1 MLSDVTQTTETPA
14 DGPYAAGGSAT
25 GVSGAGASAA
35 GAPVVGTS
43 AAGPSVAGVSAA
55 RSSATG
61 SLAAGPSEAGPA
73 VAGVSAA
80 EPPATG
86 PSAAG
91 LPASRLA
98 AAGASAAGPS
108 ATEPSAPEPP
118 AANPPPAPRARRRI
132 HRAWFVAA
140 VTFVTIIGA
149 AAFRSLPGL
158 LIDPLHD
165 EFGWSRG
172 TIGAAVSVN
181 LALYGLTAPFAAA
194 LMDRFGIRRVVAV
207 ALTVIAIGSG
217 LTVWM
222 TAAWQLMLYWG
233 LLVGLGSGSMA
244 LAFAA
249 TVTDRW
255 FTERRGLVSGIL
267 TAASASGQLIFL
279 PLLSWMVTRYDWR
292 PAAVTVA
299 LAALTVVPFVWLL
312 LRDHPADVGIE
323 PYGAKAYVEKPP
335 PVTGA
340 ARRALTVLS
349 KAARTGPFWLL
360 AGTFAICG
368 ASTNGLIQTHFVP
381 AAHDHGMPVTAAASL
396 LAVIGVFDVAG
407 TIASGWFT
415 DRFDARR
422 LLAVYYALRG
432 VSLLFLPMLLAATV
446 HPPMI
451 FFIVFYGLDW
461 VATVPPTLAL
471 CREHYGDD
479 SAIVFGWVLASHQV
493 GAALV
498 AFLGGVARDVFGSYD
513 VVWYA
518 SGALCAAAA
527 LMALVIRR
535 RGVALATA

>member
-1 MLSDVTQTTETPA
+1 MRRLDDVTQTT
-14 DGPYAAGGSAT
+14 DAT
-25 GVSGAGASAA
+25 AVSEDRRA
-35 GAPVVGTS
+35 
-43 AAGPSVAGVSAA
+43 
-55 RSSATG
+55 
-61 SLAAGPSEAGPA
+61 
-73 VAGVSAA
+73 
-80 EPPATG
+80 
-86 PSAAG
+86 
-91 LPASRLA
+91 
-98 AAGASAAGPS
+98 
-108 ATEPSAPEPP
+108 
-118 AANPPPAPRARRRI
+118 PAPRRRRV
-132 HRAWFVAA
+132 HRAWWVAG

-149 AAFRSLPGL
+149 AAFRSLPGI
-158 LIDPLHD
+158 LIDPLHQ

-207 ALTVIAIGSG
+207 ALMVIALGSG

-222 TAAWQLMLYWG
+222 NSAWQLILCWG

-249 TVTDRW
+249 TVTNRW
-255 FTERRGLVSGIL
+255 FTERRGLVTGVL

-279 PLLSWMVTRYDWR
+279 PLLSWIVETYDWR

-299 LAALTVVPFVWLL
+299 LAALAVVPFVWLL
-312 LRDHPADVGIE
+312 LHDHPADLGQK
-323 PYGAKAYVEKPP
+323 PYGAQEFVPKPAA
-335 PVTGA
+335 VRGA
-340 ARRALTVLS
+340 ARRTLTVLFS
-349 KAARTGPFWLL
+349 ALRTGPFWLL

-381 AAHDHGMPVTAAASL
+381 AAHDHGMPLTAAASL

-415 DRFDARR
+415 DRFEARR

-432 VSLLFLPMLLAATV
+432 VSLLFLPMLLAPSV
-446 HPPMI
+446 HPPMV

-471 CREHYGDD
+471 CREHYGED

-498 AFLGGVARDVFGSYD
+498 AFLGGVARDRFGSYD
-513 VVWYA
+513 VVWIA

-535 RGVALATA
+535 APAARAALS

>member
-1 MLSDVTQTTETPA
+1 M
-14 DGPYAAGGSAT
+14 
-25 GVSGAGASAA
+25 
-35 GAPVVGTS
+35 
-43 AAGPSVAGVSAA
+43 
-55 RSSATG
+55 
-61 SLAAGPSEAGPA
+61 
-73 VAGVSAA
+73 
-80 EPPATG
+80 
-86 PSAAG
+86 
-91 LPASRLA
+91 
-98 AAGASAAGPS
+98 
-108 ATEPSAPEPP
+108 
-118 AANPPPAPRARRRI
+118 

-149 AAFRSLPGL
+149 AAFRSVPGL

-165 EFGWSRG
+165 EFDWSRG

-207 ALTVIAIGSG
+207 ALTVIALGSG

-222 TAAWQLMLYWG
+222 TAAWQLMLCWG

-249 TVTDRW
+249 TVTNRW

-279 PLLSWMVTRYDWR
+279 PLLSWIVERHDWR

-299 LAALTVVPFVWLL
+299 LAALAVVPFVWLL
-312 LRDHPADVGIE
+312 LRDHPADVGLK
-323 PYGAKAYVEKPP
+323 PYGATEFVPKPA
-335 PVTGA
+335 PVPGA
-340 ARRALTVLS
+340 ARRAVTVLFS
-349 KAARTGPFWLL
+349 AARTGPFWLL

-381 AAHDHGMPVTAAASL
+381 AAHDHGMPLTTAASL
-396 LAVIGVFDVAG
+396 LAVIGVFDVVG

-415 DRFDARR
+415 DRFEARR
-422 LLAVYYALRG
+422 LLAVYYSLRG
-432 VSLLFLPMLLAATV
+432 VSLLFLPLLLVTPGV
-446 HPPMI
+446 QPPMI

-471 CREHYGDD
+471 CREQYGED

-498 AFLGGVARDVFGSYD
+498 AFLGGVARDTFGSYD

-518 SGALCAAAA
+518 SGALCAVAA

-535 RGVALATA
+535 RGVGAGVTA

>member
-1 MLSDVTQTTETPA
+1 VTQTT
-14 DGPYAAGGSAT
+14 DAT
-25 GVSGAGASAA
+25 VQ
-35 GAPVVGTS
+35 
-43 AAGPSVAGVSAA
+43 
-55 RSSATG
+55 
-61 SLAAGPSEAGPA
+61 E
-73 VAGVSAA
+73 
-80 EPPATG
+80 
-86 PSAAG
+86 
-91 LPASRLA
+91 
-98 AAGASAAGPS
+98 
-108 ATEPSAPEPP
+108 
-118 AANPPPAPRARRRI
+118 PRAGRRPRI

-149 AAFRSLPGL
+149 AAFRSLPGI
-158 LIDPLHD
+158 LIDPLNE

-222 TAAWQLMLYWG
+222 TAAWQLLLCWG

-249 TVTDRW
+249 TVTNRW
-255 FTERRGLVSGIL
+255 FTERRGLVTGIL

-279 PLLSWMVTRYDWR
+279 PLLSWMVEAHQWR

-299 LAALTVVPFVWLL
+299 LAALAVVPFVWLL
-312 LRDHPADVGIE
+312 LRDHPADVGLK
-323 PYGAKAYVEKPP
+323 PYGAQEFVPKPA

-340 ARRALTVLS
+340 ARRAVTVLF

-381 AAHDHGMPVTAAASL
+381 AAHDHGMPLTTAASL
-396 LAVIGVFDVAG
+396 LAVIGVFDVIG

-415 DRFDARR
+415 DRYEPRR

-432 VSLLFLPMLLAATV
+432 ISLLFLPLLLV
-446 HPPMI
+446 DPSVRPPMI

-461 VATVPPTLAL
+461 VATVPPTVAL
-471 CREHYGDD
+471 CREQYGDD

-498 AFLGGVARDVFGSYD
+498 AFLGGVVRDVFGKYD
-513 VVWYA
+513 MVWYA
-518 SGALCAAAA
+518 SGALCAVAA

-535 RGVALATA
+535 RPVGAPIPLA

>member
-1 MLSDVTQTTETPA
+1 MTQT
-14 DGPYAAGGSAT
+14 
-25 GVSGAGASAA
+25 
-35 GAPVVGTS
+35 
-43 AAGPSVAGVSAA
+43 
-55 RSSATG
+55 
-61 SLAAGPSEAGPA
+61 SEAAA
-73 VAGVSAA
+73 VVPQ
-80 EPPATG
+80 PPKPG
-86 PSAAG
+86 RG
-91 LPASRLA
+91 
-98 AAGASAAGPS
+98 
-108 ATEPSAPEPP
+108 
-118 AANPPPAPRARRRI
+118 RRTRV

-149 AAFRSLPGL
+149 AAFRSVPGL

-165 EFGWSRG
+165 EFDWSRG
-172 TIGAAVSVN
+172 TISAAVSVN

-207 ALTVIAIGSG
+207 ALTVIALGSG

-222 TAAWQLMLYWG
+222 TAAWQLMLCWG

-249 TVTDRW
+249 TVTNRW

-279 PLLSWMVTRYDWR
+279 PLLSWIVERHDWR

-299 LAALTVVPFVWLL
+299 LAALAVVPFVWLL
-312 LRDHPADVGIE
+312 LRDHPADVGLK
-323 PYGAKAYVEKPP
+323 PYGATEFVPKPA
-335 PVTGA
+335 PVPGA
-340 ARRALTVLS
+340 ARRAVTVLFS
-349 KAARTGPFWLL
+349 AARTGPFWLL

-381 AAHDHGMPVTAAASL
+381 AAHDHDMPLTTAASL
-396 LAVIGVFDVAG
+396 LAVIGVFDVVG

-415 DRFDARR
+415 DRFEARR
-422 LLAVYYALRG
+422 LLAVYYSLRG
-432 VSLLFLPMLLAATV
+432 VSLLFLPLLLVTPTV
-446 HPPMI
+446 QPPMI

-471 CREHYGDD
+471 CREQYGED

-498 AFLGGVARDVFGSYD
+498 AFLGGVARDAFGSYD

-518 SGALCAAAA
+518 SGVLCAVAA

-535 RGVALATA
+535 RGVGVASVA

>member
-1 MLSDVTQTTETPA
+1 MTQT
-14 DGPYAAGGSAT
+14 
-25 GVSGAGASAA
+25 
-35 GAPVVGTS
+35 
-43 AAGPSVAGVSAA
+43 
-55 RSSATG
+55 
-61 SLAAGPSEAGPA
+61 SEAAASVDSPGPTR
-73 VAGVSAA
+73 S
-80 EPPATG
+80 
-86 PSAAG
+86 
-91 LPASRLA
+91 
-98 AAGASAAGPS
+98 
-108 ATEPSAPEPP
+108 
-118 AANPPPAPRARRRI
+118 PRV

-140 VTFVTIIGA
+140 VTFVTIVGA

-158 LIDPLHD
+158 LIDPLHQ

-172 TIGAAVSVN
+172 TVGAAVSVN

-207 ALTVIAIGSG
+207 ALTVIAVGSG

-222 TAAWQLMLYWG
+222 TAAWQLLLCWG

-249 TVTDRW
+249 TVTGRW
-255 FTERRGLVSGIL
+255 FTTRRGLVSGIL
-267 TAASASGQLIFL
+267 TAGSASGQLIFL
-279 PLLSWMVTRYDWR
+279 PLLSWMVERYDWR

-299 LAALTVVPFVWLL
+299 LAALAVVPFVCLL
-312 LRDHPADVGIE
+312 LRDHPADVGLK
-323 PYGAKAYVEKPP
+323 PYGATEFVPKPA

-340 ARRALTVLS
+340 ARRTVGVLFS
-349 KAARTGPFWLL
+349 AVRTGPFWLL
-360 AGTFAICG
+360 AGSFAICG
-368 ASTNGLIQTHFVP
+368 ASTNGLVQTHFVP
-381 AAHDHGMPVTAAASL
+381 AAHDHGLPVTTAASL

-415 DRFDARR
+415 DRFEPRR

-432 VSLLFLPMLLAATV
+432 LSLLFLPMLLGPAV

-471 CREHYGDD
+471 CREHYGED
-479 SAIVFGWVLASHQV
+479 SAIVFGWVLAAHQI

-498 AFLGGVARDVFGSYD
+498 AFLGGVARDVFGTYD
-513 VVWYA
+513 MVWYA
-518 SGALCAAAA
+518 SGALCAAAT

-535 RGVALATA
+535 RPLTAAGGPGAVTRSATA

>member
-1 MLSDVTQTTETPA
+1 MTETTA
-14 DGPYAAGGSAT
+14 TASTSAT
-25 GVSGAGASAA
+25 
-35 GAPVVGTS
+35 PHP
-43 AAGPSVAGVSAA
+43 AGPG
-55 RSSATG
+55 R
-61 SLAAGPSEAGPA
+61 PRRRR
-73 VAGVSAA
+73 
-80 EPPATG
+80 
-86 PSAAG
+86 
-91 LPASRLA
+91 PASL
-98 AAGASAAGPS
+98 
-108 ATEPSAPEPP
+108 
-118 AANPPPAPRARRRI
+118 

-140 VTFVTIIGA
+140 VTFVTIVGA

-158 LIDPLHD
+158 LIDPLHQ
-165 EFGWSRG
+165 EFHWSRG
-172 TIGAAVSVN
+172 TIGAAVSIN

-207 ALTVIAIGSG
+207 ALAVIALGSG
-217 LTVWM
+217 ATVWM
-222 TAAWQLMLYWG
+222 TAAWQLMLCWG
-233 LLVGLGSGSMA
+233 LLVGLGTGSMA

-255 FTERRGLVSGIL
+255 FAERRGLVSGIL
-267 TAASASGQLIFL
+267 TAASASGQLVFL
-279 PLLSWMVTRYDWR
+279 PVLSWMVEDRGWR
-292 PAAVTVA
+292 PAAVTVSFAA
-299 LAALTVVPFVWLL
+299 LAVVPFVWLL
-312 LRDHPADVGIE
+312 LRDHPADVGLK
-323 PYGAKAYVEKPP
+323 PYGAEEFVPRPQPAS
-335 PVTGA
+335 GA
-340 ARRALTVLS
+340 GRRAVTVLLS
-349 KAARTGPFWLL
+349 AVRTGPFWLL

-381 AAHDHGMPVTAAASL
+381 AAHDHGMPITAAASL
-396 LAVIGVFDVAG
+396 LAVIGVFDVLG

-415 DRFDARR
+415 DRFEPRR

-432 VSLLFLPMLLAATV
+432 ISLLFLPMLLAPAV

-471 CREHYGDD
+471 CREQYGGD

-498 AFLGGVARDVFGSYD
+498 AFLGGIARDTFGSYD

-535 RGVALATA
+535 RPAGRVPVPA

>member
-1 MLSDVTQTTETPA
+1 MTQTRPV
-14 DGPYAAGGSAT
+14 P
-25 GVSGAGASAA
+25 
-35 GAPVVGTS
+35 APVQD
-43 AAGPSVAGVSAA
+43 
-55 RSSATG
+55 
-61 SLAAGPSEAGPA
+61 
-73 VAGVSAA
+73 
-80 EPPATG
+80 
-86 PSAAG
+86 
-91 LPASRLA
+91 
-98 AAGASAAGPS
+98 
-108 ATEPSAPEPP
+108 AP
-118 AANPPPAPRARRRI
+118 ARRRRV

-194 LMDRFGIRRVVAV
+194 LMDRFGIRRVVAL
-207 ALTVIAIGSG
+207 ALTVIALGAG

-222 TAAWQLMLYWG
+222 TEPWQLILCWG

-249 TVTDRW
+249 TVTGRW

-279 PLLSWMVTRYDWR
+279 PLLSWMVESRHDWR

-299 LAALTVVPFVWLL
+299 LAALAVVPFVWLL
-312 LRDHPADVGIE
+312 LRDHPADVGLK
-323 PYGAKAYVEKPP
+323 PYGATEFVPKPP
-335 PVTGA
+335 PVAGA
-340 ARRALTVLS
+340 ARRALTVLGS
-349 KAARTGPFWLL
+349 AVRTGQFWLL
-360 AGTFAICG
+360 AGSFAICG

-381 AAHDHGMPVTAAASL
+381 AAHDHGMPVQAAASL
-396 LAVIGVFDVAG
+396 LAVIGVFDVVG

-415 DRFDARR
+415 DRFDSRR

-432 VSLLFLPMLLAATV
+432 VSLLFLPMLLEPAV
-446 HPPMI
+446 HLPMV

-471 CREHYGDD
+471 CRERFGDD
-479 SAIVFGWVLASHQV
+479 TAIVFGWVLASHQV
-493 GAALV
+493 GAAV
-498 AFLGGVARDVFGSYD
+498 IAWLGGFARDLFGTYD
-513 VVWYA
+513 MVWYA
-518 SGALCAAAA
+518 SGSLCAAAA
-527 LMALVIRR
+527 LMSLVIRR
-535 RGVALATA
+535 RPSVAAVA